1 MITLDLR
8 DAIAQA
14 VRDLGLAADGTVR
27 APAPGLPPELPPDP
41 KLRPGPAPGT
51 YTTSIAFG
59 LSAIFRTTPAQVA
72 TRITRC
78 LAATDWIAETV
89 TAGGYI
95 TVTVTPEALASVA
108 TRITAAGADCVRS
121 EVLRG
126 VTLPG
131 PVPAAMEAAQT
142 WEDARAG
149 LAAELTAR
157 LAEAAGATL
166 LPSGTAPQAGTPG
179 AATLGTAIPGTA
191 GPGTGDRSD
200 PEGAA
205 GRRRERSR
213 SDEGAGEGS
222 PAGQPSEPVAAA
234 VAVAGAD
241 AVRFALSRVIPGKP
255 AAIDGASTARNS
267 LDNPAYAVRYAH
279 ARAVSGVRWVAALS
293 APAQGEA
300 AAPRLPADPAD
311 RALLDALSWLPER
324 VAVAARRGRP
334 DEFARYLEDLARA
347 TIVAVPFV
355 RPGDDERLALTGVV
369 AQAAR
374 TGLAA
379 GLGLLGVAAPDRL

>member
-14 VRDLGLAADGTVR
+14 VRGLGQPADGAAR
-27 APAPGLPPELPPDP
+27 DPA
-41 KLRPGPAPGT
+41 LRPGPAPGT
-51 YTTSIAFG
+51 YATSIAFG
-59 LSAIFRTTPAQVA
+59 LSALLVRTTPAQVA
-72 TRITRC
+72 ATITTR
-78 LAATDWIAETV
+78 LADVAWIAEAAV
-89 TAGGYI
+89 TGGGYV

-108 TRITAAGADCVRS
+108 ARVTAAGPACVRS
-121 EVLRG
+121 QVLRA
-126 VTLPG
+126 VALPQ
-131 PVPAAMEAAQT
+131 PPPAALQAGGRGGGRGQQASRT
-142 WEDARAG
+142 WEEARAA

-166 LPSGTAPQAGTPG
+166 LPAGNGPEEAGGTR
-179 AATLGTAIPGTA
+179 LG
-191 GPGTGDRSD
+191 
-200 PEGAA
+200 
-205 GRRRERSR
+205 RSR
-213 SDEGAGEGS
+213 SDQGNG
-222 PAGQPSEPVAAA
+222 PVADV

-241 AVRFALSRVIPGKP
+241 AVRFALARVIPGKP
-255 AAIDGASTARNS
+255 ATVDGTQAARNS

-279 ARAVSGVRWVAALS
+279 ARAVSGVRWAAALG

-300 AAPRLPADPAD
+300 AVASLPADPAE

-347 TIVAVPFV
+347 TIAAVPFV
-355 RPGDDERLALTGVV
+355 RPGDNERIALASAL
-369 AQAAR
+369 ARAAR

-379 GLGLLGVAAPDRL
+379 GLGLLGIAAPDRL

>member
-1 MITLDLR
+1 VITLDLR
-8 DAIAQA
+8 HAIARA
-14 VRDLGLAADGTVR
+14 VRDLGQPADGAVR
-27 APAPGLPPELPPDP
+27 DPAPHLPPELHPDP
-41 KLRPGPAPGT
+41 RLRPGPAPGM
-51 YTTSIAFG
+51 YATSIAFG
-59 LSAIFRTTPAQVA
+59 LAAIFRTTPAQVA
-72 TRITRC
+72 TRITRR
-78 LAATDWIAETV
+78 LAATDWIAEAV
-89 TAGGYI
+89 TGGGYI

-108 TRITAAGADCVRS
+108 TRVTAAGPACVRS

-126 VTLPG
+126 VTVPR
-131 PVPAAMEAAQT
+131 PFPAAMEAAPT
-142 WEDARAG
+142 WEDGRAG

-157 LAEAAGATL
+157 LAEAAGATI
-166 LPSGTAPQAGTPG
+166 LPIGTAPE
-179 AATLGTAIPGTA
+179 AAAPSAAAPGTA
-191 GPGTGDRSD
+191 APGAGVRSD
-200 PEGAA
+200 PEGAV
-205 GRRRERSR
+205 GSGRERSR
-213 SDEGAGEGS
+213 SDEGAGVGS
-222 PAGQPSEPVAAA
+222 PAGPRSEPVAAA

-241 AVRFALSRVIPGKP
+241 AVRFALSRVAPGKLTGLD
-255 AAIDGASTARNS
+255 AAGLARNS

-279 ARAVSGVRWVAALS
+279 ARAVSGVRWVAALG

-300 AAPRLPADPAD
+300 AVARLPADPAE

-347 TIVAVPFV
+347 TIAAVPFV
-355 RPGDDERLALTGVV
+355 RPGDNERLALTGVL